1 MAYLD
6 RNTQINGLPRDARVP
21 HLWVSEGIG
30 VGVLGGAGVAI
41 WFLILDMVTRE
52 PLYTPAALG
61 SVFFFGAEGPQE
73 IQRNFTTIGGYTIL
87 HFAAFM
93 LMGMIFTF
101 MVEKV
106 QAGPH
111 RWLIALMAFILLDGL
126 FAGTIAALGA
136 WVIASI
142 GMWAIIVGNL
152 IAIFIMAAALWKTH
166 PRLHD
171 LAQKPVQPT
180 AI

>member
-1 MAYLD
+1 
-6 RNTQINGLPRDARVP
+6 
-21 HLWVSEGIG
+21 
-30 VGVLGGAGVAI
+30 VLGGAGVAV
-41 WFLILDMVTRE
+41 WFAILDLIMRE

-73 IQRNFTTIGGYTIL
+73 VQRNFTTVGGYTFV
-87 HFAAFM
+87 HFAAFI

-106 QAGPH
+106 QRGPH

-126 FAGTIAALGA
+126 FAGTVAALGA
-136 WVIASI
+136 WVIAAL
-142 GMWAIIVGNL
+142 GVWAIIVGNL
-152 IAIFIMAAALWKTH
+152 IAIAIMAGAVWKTH

-171 LAQKPVQPT
+171 LAGKPVQT
-180 AI
+180 VV